1 MTDHSAAAI
10 APPAT
15 APPAI
20 APPAIASP
28 AVAPPATDRPATD
41 RGRAVAAVRELLLAV
56 GEDADRLGLL
66 RTPERVA
73 DLFLDLFSGLGVD
86 PASALGAPVAL
97 TDHEHPGELVG
108 LTGIPF
114 RSVCEHHLLPFEGT
128 VDVYYAPIRHIAGL
142 SRIAAAVEVAS
153 RRPQLQ
159 ERLGHQLA
167 AAVMSALRPRG
178 VAVRIEATH
187 GCVAHLE
194 PRAAAARAVTVATL
208 GELPPSLWATP
219 DVPRPA

>member
-1 MTDHSAAAI
+1 MTTTH
-10 APPAT
+10 T
-15 APPAI
+15 L
-20 APPAIASP
+20 
-28 AVAPPATDRPATD
+28 TDRD
-41 RGRAVAAVRELLLAV
+41 RAVAAVRELLLAV

-97 TDHEHPGELVG
+97 TENEQPGELVG
-108 LTGIPF
+108 MTGIPF

-128 VDVYYAPIRHIAGL
+128 VDVYYAPSRHIAGL
-142 SRIAAAVEVAS
+142 SRIATLVELAA

-159 ERLGHQLA
+159 ERLGQQIADALMT
-167 AAVMSALRPRG
+167 VLRPHG
-178 VAVRIEATH
+178 VAVRIDAAH

-194 PRAAAARAVTVATL
+194 PGAASARAVTVATVGSIPDATWRL
-208 GELPPSLWATP
+208 AANRPSGN
-219 DVPRPA
+219 

>member
-1 MTDHSAAAI
+1 MTI
-10 APPAT
+10 T
-15 APPAI
+15 
-20 APPAIASP
+20 SP
-28 AVAPPATDRPATD
+28 VSVDRD
-41 RGRAVAAVRELLLAV
+41 RAVSAVRELLLAV

-86 PASALGAPVAL
+86 PAAALGAPVAL
-97 TDHEHPGELVG
+97 TENEQPGELVG

-128 VDVYYAPIRHIAGL
+128 VDIYYAPVRHIAGL
-142 SRIAAAVEVAS
+142 SRIATLVELAA

-159 ERLGHQLA
+159 ERLGQQIADALM
-167 AAVMSALRPRG
+167 AVLRPHG
-178 VAVRIEATH
+178 VAVRIEAAH

-194 PRAAAARAVTVATL
+194 PSAASARAITVATV
-208 GELPPSLWATP
+208 GTIPDATW
-219 DVPRPA
+219 RLAASTHPAP

>member
-1 MTDHSAAAI
+1 MTI
-10 APPAT
+10 TTPT
-15 APPAI
+15 R
-20 APPAIASP
+20 
-28 AVAPPATDRPATD
+28 VDRA
-41 RGRAVAAVRELLLAV
+41 RAVSAVRELLLAV

-97 TDHEHPGELVG
+97 TENEQPGELVG

-114 RSVCEHHLLPFEGT
+114 RSVCEHHLLPFQGT
-128 VDVYYAPIRHIAGL
+128 VDVYYAPSRHIAGL
-142 SRIAAAVEVAS
+142 SRIATLVELAA

-159 ERLGHQLA
+159 ERLGQQIADALM
-167 AAVMSALRPRG
+167 AVLQPHG
-178 VAVRIEATH
+178 VAVRIEAAH

-194 PRAAAARAVTVATL
+194 PSAASARAVTVATV
-208 GELPPSLWATP
+208 GTIPDATW
-219 DVPRPA
+219 RLAASTHPAA

>member
-1 MTDHSAAAI
+1 MTL
-10 APPAT
+10 APD
-15 APPAI
+15 
-20 APPAIASP
+20 
-28 AVAPPATDRPATD
+28 VRTDRD
-41 RGRAVAAVRELLLAV
+41 RAVAAVRELLLAV

-97 TDHEHPGELVG
+97 TENEQPGELVG
-108 LTGIPF
+108 MTGIPF

-128 VDVYYAPIRHIAGL
+128 VDIYYAPSHHIAGL
-142 SRIAAAVEVAS
+142 SRIASLVELAA

-159 ERLGHQLA
+159 ERLGQQIADALT
-167 AAVMSALRPRG
+167 AVLRPHG
-178 VAVRIEATH
+178 VAVRIEASH

-194 PRAAAARAVTVATL
+194 PRAAAAKAVTVATV
-208 GELPPSLWATP
+208 GEIPEATWRLA
-219 DVPRPA
+219 DAH

>member
-1 MTDHSAAAI
+1 MTTTV
-10 APPAT
+10 PT
-15 APPAI
+15 Q
-20 APPAIASP
+20 
-28 AVAPPATDRPATD
+28 VDRV
-41 RGRAVAAVRELLLAV
+41 RAVAAVRELLTAV

-97 TDHEHPGELVG
+97 TENEHPGELVG
-108 LTGIPF
+108 LTAIPF

-128 VDVYYAPIRHIAGL
+128 VDVYYAPVRHIAGL
-142 SRIAAAVEVAS
+142 SRIATLVELAG

-159 ERLGHQLA
+159 ERLGQQIA
-167 AAVMSALRPRG
+167 DALMTVLQPHG

-187 GCVAHLE
+187 GCISHLE
-194 PRAAAARAVTVATL
+194 PGAASARAVTVATV
-208 GELPPSLWATP
+208 GTIPDATWRFASP
-219 DVPRPA
+219 GS

>member
-1 MTDHSAAAI
+1 MTID
-10 APPAT
+10 
-15 APPAI
+15 
-20 APPAIASP
+20 SP
-28 AVAPPATDRPATD
+28 LRTDRD
-41 RGRAVAAVRELLLAV
+41 RAVAAVRDLLLAV

-97 TDHEHPGELVG
+97 TENELPGELVG
-108 LTGIPF
+108 MTGIPF

-128 VDVYYAPIRHIAGL
+128 VDVYYAPSHHIAGL
-142 SRIAAAVEVAS
+142 SRIAALVGLAA

-159 ERLGHQLA
+159 ERLGQQIA
-167 AAVMSALRPRG
+167 DALTVVLQPHG

-194 PRAAAARAVTVATL
+194 PSAAASRVITVATV
-208 GELPPSLWATP
+208 GVIPEATWRLAGAGARG
-219 DVPRPA
+219 DD

>member
-1 MTDHSAAAI
+1 MTI
-10 APPAT
+10 TTP
-15 APPAI
+15 
-20 APPAIASP
+20 
-28 AVAPPATDRPATD
+28 VRVDRD
-41 RGRAVAAVRELLLAV
+41 RAVSAVRELLLAV

-97 TDHEHPGELVG
+97 TENEQPGELVG

-128 VDVYYAPIRHIAGL
+128 VDIYYAPVRHIAGL
-142 SRIAAAVEVAS
+142 SRIATLVELAA

-159 ERLGHQLA
+159 ERLGQQIADALM
-167 AAVMSALRPRG
+167 AVLRPHG
-178 VAVRIEATH
+178 VAVRIEAAH

-194 PRAAAARAVTVATL
+194 PSAASARAITVATV
-208 GELPPSLWATP
+208 GTIPDATW
-219 DVPRPA
+219 RLAASTHPAT